1 MVQSSNVLQA
11 PESNPM
17 ASVLNRSRGL
27 GWKRLLPGRGA
38 AYLAAALCLGA
49 IAAIWVFTAR
59 RVPNLSITPDRV
71 VLALALAVALSYVLA
86 WTVYLVLSREQPASK
101 IGNAVLATMSL
112 LFVIALIE
120 LPAWLRLIDY
130 RLIIAP
136 PESTLFT
143 QLKPWENPRNQLD
156 PELLHIHR
164 PGQQFVGTTPGDLVN
179 WLGIAT
185 DRRYAVNVQY
195 DSHGFRNDHP
205 ITQAPVVAI
214 GDSFLEAGL
223 VGGAEVFTTRLA
235 RQLGVEVAN
244 LGQGGYGPQ
253 QELIVLKRYG
263 MPLKPKIVLW
273 FFFEGNDLLDAQ
285 RYQDSIRNWD
295 ATVNQMRGF
304 PEDSFTRSALLA
316 LSGLLTPAPK
326 QDSPEAQK
334 RICWVK
340 NGTDDSLEKMYLD
353 YDGAPLSA
361 SDLTSLDTTE
371 SQVLQA
377 QKLVSGSS
385 AKFLLVYIPIK
396 FRVYHDFCQFPND
409 GYGKTWQLNDLP
421 SRMQAWS
428 QAHGID
434 FLDLTPPLKDAA
446 AAGQLVYFADD
457 GHWNAGAHAIVS
469 STLAGF
475 IKAHNWEGTG
485 Q

>member
-1 MVQSSNVLQA
+1 
-11 PESNPM
+11 M
-17 ASVLNRSRGL
+17 ASISNRSRAL
-27 GWKRLLPGRGA
+27 GWEHLLPGRGA
-38 AYLAAALCLGA
+38 AYLAAALCLGG
-49 IAAIWVFTAR
+49 IAAIWLWAAR
-59 RVPNLSITPDRV
+59 LVPTLSVTPDRA
-71 VLALALAVALSYVLA
+71 VLALALAVALSYVVG
-86 WTVYLVLSREQPASK
+86 WTMYFVVSRESRANK

-120 LPAWLRLIDY
+120 LPAWLRWLDY

-185 DRRYAVNVQY
+185 ERRYAANVKY
-195 DSHGFRNDHP
+195 DSRGFRNDHL
-205 ITQAPVVAI
+205 ITQAPVIAI

-223 VGGAEVFTTRLA
+223 VGGADVFTTRLA
-235 RQLGVEVAN
+235 RQLQVEVAN

-253 QELIVLKRYG
+253 QERIVLKRYG
-263 MPLKPKIVLW
+263 IPLQPKVVLW
-273 FFFEGNDLLDAQ
+273 FFFEGNDLLDVK
-285 RYQDSIRNWD
+285 RYQETLRNWD
-295 ATVNQMRGF
+295 ATVNQMHGF

-316 LSGLLTPAPK
+316 LSGWITPK
-326 QDSPEAQK
+326 VEQDSPEAQR
-334 RICWVK
+334 RICWLK
-340 NGTDDSLEKMYLD
+340 NGTDNNLEKIYLD

-361 SDLTSLDTTE
+361 SDLTGLDMAE
-371 SQVLQA
+371 SELLQA
-377 QKLVSGSS
+377 HALASDKG

-396 FRVYHDFCQFPND
+396 FRVYHDLCQYPED
-409 GYGKTWQLNDLP
+409 GYGKAWTLNDLP
-421 SRMQAWS
+421 SRLQNWS
-428 QAHGID
+428 RAHSID

-457 GHWNAGAHAIVS
+457 GHWNAKAHEIVS
-469 STLAGF
+469 AQLAEF
-475 IKAHNWEGTG
+475 IKQHNWEVAG